1 MDMKQR
7 IEQVIASRGLT
18 KGAVAEKMGKQ
29 KQNINSLLT
38 DPRWSIIEAVADA
51 IGITPQELL
60 FGSTQQQA
68 QQPAQSSPGVFVC
81 PNCGAGVSFGAFVVS
96 KPAEKEGEQ

>member
-1 MDMKQR
+1 MDIKQR
-7 IEQVIASRGLT
+7 IEQVIASRGLA

-60 FGSTQQQA
+60 FGSSQQQS
-68 QQPAQSSPGVFVC
+68 QQPSQSPGIFVC
-81 PNCGAGVSFGAFVVS
+81 PNCGAGVSFSAFTVS
-96 KPAEKEGEQ
+96 KPKEESEK

>member
-1 MDMKQR
+1 MDIKQR

-38 DPRWSIIEAVADA
+38 DPRWSIIEAVAAA
-51 IGITPQELL
+51 IGITPQELM
-60 FGSTQQQA
+60 FGSTQQQSPP
-68 QQPAQSSPGVFVC
+68 QSPGVFVC
-81 PNCGAGVSFGAFVVS
+81 PHCGAGVSFGAFVV
-96 KPAEKEGEQ
+96 KEPAKEEEQ

>member
-1 MDMKQR
+1 MDIKQR
-7 IEQVIASRGLT
+7 IEQVIASRGLA

-60 FGSTQQQA
+60 FGSTQQQ
-68 QQPAQSSPGVFVC
+68 QPTQSPGVFVC
-81 PNCGAGVSFGAFVVS
+81 PHCGAGVSFGAFVVN

>member
-1 MDMKQR
+1 MDIKQR
-7 IEQVIASRGLT
+7 IEQVIASRGLA

-38 DPRWSIIEAVADA
+38 DPRWSVIEAVAEA
-51 IGITPQELL
+51 IGSTPQELL

-68 QQPAQSSPGVFVC
+68 QPSQSSPGIFVC
-81 PNCGAGVSFGAFVVS
+81 PHCGAGVSFNTFVV
-96 KPAEKEGEQ
+96 KEPAKEGEE

>member
-1 MDMKQR
+1 MDIKQR

-51 IGITPQELL
+51 IGITPQELM
-60 FGSTQQQA
+60 FGSTHQQS
-68 QQPAQSSPGVFVC
+68 QPAQSAQGVFVC
-81 PNCGAGVSFGAFVVS
+81 PHCGAGVSFGAFVV
-96 KPAEKEGEQ
+96 KEPAKEEEQ

>member
-1 MDMKQR
+1 MDIKQR

-18 KGAVAEKMGKQ
+18 KGALAEKMGKQ

-38 DPRWSIIEAVADA
+38 DSRWSVIEAVAEA

-60 FGSTQQQA
+60 FGGASSATHQGHQQ
-68 QQPAQSSPGVFVC
+68 SPGLFVC
-81 PNCGAGVSFGAFVVS
+81 PSCGAGIQFGAFAVS
-96 KPAEKEGEQ
+96 QPKQQEE